1 MEKKTKEMME
11 QFIAE
16 NINRVPRNQSKKFE
30 TMTIEQKVERIQM
43 YIDREKM
50 WEEAAQKR
58 AELAEQRKLSNKVKE
73 LMTRR
78 HATIQ
83 DAQEIITICQEFINN
98 YKDAEMARIDEEI
111 AKLMAMKQSIENN

>member
-30 TMTIEQKVERIQM
+30 AMTIEQKVERIQM

-83 DAQEIITICQEFINN
+83 DAQEIIAICQEFINN

>member
-1 MEKKTKEMME
+1 
-11 QFIAE
+11 
-16 NINRVPRNQSKKFE
+16 
-30 TMTIEQKVERIQM
+30 M

-83 DAQEIITICQEFINN
+83 DAQEIIAICQEFINN